1 MTPSAQPRRRP
12 VWRWVLGSFAVAG
25 LLLVFAVVNVVTLG
39 RDARALRRAVAD
51 AGGFGL
57 TTRVQL
63 SAGPLLLSLG
73 RAVASAVGDV
83 PEEAR
88 EALAAVRRSSVGVYR
103 IASRPD
109 DGRDGWMAGAEV
121 RLQQRGWQ
129 RLVAARSAEHAVV
142 VYAPEEPPTR
152 GPMKVCVA
160 VCDRNQLVVVSA
172 TIEPAAL
179 ARLVE
184 SRL

>member
-1 MTPSAQPRRRP
+1 MTLPSQPRRRP
-12 VWRWVLGSFAVAG
+12 IWLWILGPFAVAG
-25 LLLVFAVVNVVTLG
+25 LLFVFAVVNVVMLS

-57 TTRVQL
+57 TTHVQV
-63 SAGPLLLSLG
+63 SAGPLLLGLCRVLAG
-73 RAVASAVGDV
+73 AVGDV
-83 PEEAR
+83 PDEAQ
-88 EALAAVRRSSVGVYR
+88 EALAAVRKASVGVYR

-109 DGRDGWMAGAEV
+109 DGRDGWMAGAEA
-121 RLQQRGWQ
+121 RLQKRGWQ
-129 RLVAARSAEHAVV
+129 RLAAARSAEHAVV
-142 VYAPEEPPTR
+142 LYAPGDTPAR
-152 GPMKVCVA
+152 GPMRVCVA
-160 VCDRNQLVVVSA
+160 VCDRNQLVVASA